1 VHGLIFVSFRDYL
14 ASVHGPAIEEKVLD
28 GEPLYLVSE
37 AYADENFTN
46 LIGRACH
53 MTGLEPDALLR
64 EFGVFTADKTFA
76 RLYPAL
82 FDLSPS
88 ARAFLLTVERP
99 IHELVRVA
107 MPRALP
113 PELAVSE
120 LGESGVAIVYT
131 SPRRMCSLLRG
142 LVEGTAQHYGE
153 RVHIEERTCMHQG
166 AGACRFEVRFL
177 GRARPFG
184 KSPRAARPDAASSAR
199 V

>member
-1 VHGLIFVSFRDYL
+1 MHGVIFVSLRDYL
-14 ASVHGPAIEEKVLD
+14 ASVHGSATEEEVMA
-28 GEPLYLVSE
+28 GEPVYSVSE
-37 AYADENFTN
+37 GYPDESFTT
-46 LIGRACH
+46 LLGRACQV
-53 MTGLEPDALLR
+53 TGWEPGALQYD
-64 EFGVFTADKTFA
+64 FGVFTAEKTFA

-107 MPRALP
+107 MPSALP

-120 LGESGVAIVYT
+120 LGEGGVAIVYT

-142 LVEGTAQHYGE
+142 LVAGTAQHYGE
-153 RVHIEERTCMHQG
+153 SVHIEERTCMHHG
-166 AGACRFEVRFL
+166 AKACTFEVRFQR
-177 GRARPFG
+177 RARPFG
-184 KSPRAARPDAASSAR
+184 NSSRAAPQDAAASSF

>member
-1 VHGLIFVSFRDYL
+1 MHGLIFVSFRDYL
-14 ASVHGPAIEEKVLD
+14 AAVHGSAIEEEVLA

-37 AYADENFTN
+37 GYPDESFIT
-46 LIGRACH
+46 LIGRACQA
-53 MTGLEPDALLR
+53 TGLEPDTLLHA
-64 EFGVFTADKTFA
+64 FGVFTTEKTFA

-107 MPRALP
+107 MPSALP

-120 LGESGVAIVYT
+120 LGESGVAIVYK
-131 SPRRMCSLLRG
+131 SPRRMCVLLRG

-153 RVHIEERTCMHQG
+153 SVHIEERTCMHQG
-166 AGACRFEVRFL
+166 DAACTFEVRFQ

-184 KSPRAARPDAASSAR
+184 NSSRAARRDAPASSL